1 MGVYKTVSKMFNN
14 NPRCTLL
21 DSIPKRKLKKKHLF
35 VNFDFLTTMLSMNSF
50 NNGLVNNTPVSVS
63 NNFSPFKVGGSTILG
78 NVFKFIKN
86 NNETEPNSKPT
97 LENILN
103 NYGSNEN
110 SVKKIV
116 EFSPFLFSREEFD
129 NQTQNIR
136 ENNNLEFS
144 DAFNTSVENTTNQNL
159 FNNQNQMNNLLN
171 EYNNSDITTAINNQ
185 NKEILMDND
194 LDVNENE
201 ELLNDLN
208 MSDQNEFDLN
218 NEDEEETNNE
228 EETEEE
234 EETEV
239 EEENPV
245 EEEEEEETEVEEE
258 NPVEEETEVE
268 EENNNEENPVEEET
282 NNEEGSNNEENPVE
296 EETNK

>member
-63 NNFSPFKVGGSTILG
+63 NNFSPFKVGGSTWVG

-97 LENILN
+97 
-103 NYGSNEN
+103 S
-110 SVKKIV
+110 
-116 EFSPFLFSREEFD
+116 
-129 NQTQNIR
+129 QNIR

-228 EETEEE
+228 EETAVEEE

-239 EEENPV
+239 RRKSSRRRRN
-245 EEEEEEETEVEEE
+245 
-258 NPVEEETEVE
+258 
-268 EENNNEENPVEEET
+268 
-282 NNEEGSNNEENPVE
+282 
-296 EETNK
+296 

>member
-1 MGVYKTVSKMFNN
+1 MGVYKTVSKMFND

-116 EFSPFLFSREEFD
+116 EFSPFLFSREEY
-129 NQTQNIR
+129 
-136 ENNNLEFS
+136 
-144 DAFNTSVENTTNQNL
+144 
-159 FNNQNQMNNLLN
+159 QNQMNNLLN

-228 EETEEE
+228 EETAVEEE

-239 EEENPV
+239 RRKSSRRRRN
-245 EEEEEEETEVEEE
+245 
-258 NPVEEETEVE
+258 
-268 EENNNEENPVEEET
+268 
-282 NNEEGSNNEENPVE
+282 
-296 EETNK
+296 